1 MISHSRSDSM
11 FLAYLFILDSSW
23 LDRKKEKAE
32 LEALKKTGMSPL
44 SYPNRGSS
52 RSIEMKMEILQGE
65 MVS

>member
-1 MISHSRSDSM
+1 
-11 FLAYLFILDSSW
+11 